1 MTLKAKLISSIV
13 AFILVASLMVVSI
26 FASPTINMQI
36 GGNVSFTAT
45 SVHATITG
53 SIAGSTQYQ
62 TEKSLTQID
71 IDYTDTTED
80 ITMPDD
86 WSNMGLTFDEN
97 GTDIV
102 VEITITNLASDRGIE
117 IVLTDSSSTSN
128 YTIAKSASV
137 GSSITGTTDT
147 RSIGGKGVN
156 GVITYTF
163 TLHVESRNNPASGQF
178 KIGMQ
183 LNNTTLPTT

>member
-26 FASPTINMQI
+26 FASPTINMKI

-53 SIAGSTQYQ
+53 SIAGSTQCP

-71 IDYTDTTED
+71 IDYTDTTEN

-102 VEITITNLASDRGIE
+102 VEITITNLASDRGIK

-147 RSIGGKGVN
+147 RSIGGN

-163 TLHVESRNNPASGQF
+163 TLHVESRNNTASGQF
-178 KIGMQ
+178 TIGMQ

>member
-26 FASPTINMQI
+26 FASPTITMQI

-53 SIAGSTQYQ
+53 SIAGSTQYP
-62 TEKSLTQID
+62 TETSLTQID
-71 IDYTDTTED
+71 IDYTDTTEN

-117 IVLTDSSSTSN
+117 IELTDSSSTSN

-147 RSIGGKGVN
+147 RSIGGKGV
-156 GVITYTF
+156 ITYTF

-178 KIGMQ
+178 TIGMK

>member
-26 FASPTINMQI
+26 FASPTITMQI

-53 SIAGSTQYQ
+53 SIAGSTQYP
-62 TEKSLTQID
+62 TETSLTQID
-71 IDYTDTTED
+71 IDYTDTT

-102 VEITITNLASDRGIE
+102 VEITVENLATDRGIE
-117 IVLTDSSSTSN
+117 IVLTDSSSTTN
-128 YTIAKSASV
+128 YTITKSAST
-137 GSSITGTTDT
+137 GAGITGTTDT
-147 RSIGGKGVN
+147 RSIGGS

-163 TLHVESRNNPASGQF
+163 ILHVESRNNPASGQF
-178 KIGMQ
+178 SVDMQ

>member
-53 SIAGSTQYQ
+53 SIAGSTQCP

-71 IDYTDTTED
+71 IDYTDTTEN

-117 IVLTDSSSTSN
+117 IELTDSSSTSN

-147 RSIGGKGVN
+147 RSIGGKGV
-156 GVITYTF
+156 ITYTF
-163 TLHVESRNNPASGQF
+163 ILHVESRNNPASGQF
-178 KIGMQ
+178 TIGMQ
-183 LNNTTLPTT
+183 LSNTTLPTT